1 MIRLLELDF
10 LRGVAVLMVVFFH
23 YTTKY
28 YEIFNDDTSLGFEF
42 KYGFYGVQ
50 LFFILSGFVIFMT
63 VNRVKSGI
71 EFVKKRFIRL
81 YPTFWLGVLITF
93 LVTSVAGHERFE
105 RTFGEFFANLT
116 MTPDLLG
123 ARFVDGVYWS
133 LLIELIFY
141 GIIWFLLV
149 TKLIKHIERVLV
161 LWLMISVLIHF
172 FVDSNFFSLI
182 FLVSYGYLFIAGISF
197 FNIWNKK
204 RVKLNILIVL
214 LSLLYSYFVKGC
226 EEGTF
231 TLVFMTF
238 ISLFVA
244 NKLAVF
250 SRFKFLI
257 FIGQISYPLYLIHQ
271 FLGLLIINFLI
282 QKLGLQLWLSIMITL
297 SLMIGVS
304 WVIVEWF
311 EGRIVK
317 KIRNSEFFKKI

>member
-1 MIRLLELDF
+1 
-10 LRGVAVLMVVFFH
+10 
-23 YTTKY
+23 
-28 YEIFNDDTSLGFEF
+28 
-42 KYGFYGVQ
+42 
-50 LFFILSGFVIFMT
+50 MT

-81 YPTFWLGVLITF
+81 YPTFWLGVFITF
-93 LVTSVAGHERFE
+93 LITSVAGLERFE

-116 MTPDLLG
+116 MIPDLLG
-123 ARFVDGVYWS
+123 FRFVDGVYWS

-161 LWLMISVLIHF
+161 LWLVISVFIHF
-172 FVDSNFFSLI
+172 FVDSNFISLI
-182 FLVSYGYLFIAGISF
+182 FLVSYCYLFIAGISF

-204 RVKLNILIVL
+204 RVKFNILIVL
-214 LSLLYSYFVKGC
+214 LSLLYGYFVKGC

-244 NKLAVF
+244 NKLTVF
-250 SRFKFLI
+250 SRFKVLI

-271 FLGLLIINFLI
+271 FIGLLIINILI
-282 QKLGLQLWLSIMITL
+282 QKLGLPLWVSIMITL